1 MTQMQQKVTVIGGGL
16 AGCEA
21 AWQLLKRDIQV
32 TMYEQ
37 RPVKMTPAHTGC
49 GLAELV
55 CSNSLR
61 SDLLTSAVGM
71 LKAEMRELD
80 SLIIKAAEHARVPA
94 GKALAVD
101 RESFHKYIEEALIA
115 QAGFELIREEVTE
128 IPAGPVVIASGPL
141 TSGKLAEAIQEL
153 VGSEYLYFYD
163 AIAPIVDADSINM
176 DVAFRASR
184 YDEENDGD
192 YLNCPMNKEEYL
204 HFLDELLKAE
214 QYASHDFEK
223 EMHFE
228 GCLPLEEMAS
238 RGEDVLRFGPLK
250 PVGLPDP
257 RTGEIPYAVLQLRQ
271 DDLAS
276 DHFNLVG
283 CQTKMKQGEQRRVF
297 RLIPG
302 LENAEFSRLG
312 QMHRNSFINSPLS
325 VNADFELRN
334 RELCYVAGQISGVE
348 GYVES
353 AASGMMA
360 GIYLARKILGQKTEF
375 LTAET
380 ASGAL
385 GNYIANANPEGF
397 QPMNITF
404 GLLER
409 TGKKVRGP
417 RRVRREKASL
427 KGIQLLKEWKE
438 KEGI

>member
-1 MTQMQQKVTVIGGGL
+1 MEKHVVVIGGGL

-21 AWQLLKRDIQV
+21 AWQLLKRDISV

-37 RPVKMTPAHTGC
+37 RPVKMTPAHTGG

-61 SDLLTSAVGM
+61 SDNLTSAVGM
-71 LKAEMRELD
+71 LKAEMRLLD

-101 RESFHKYIEEALIA
+101 RESFHRFIEDTLTA
-115 QAGFELIREEVTE
+115 QSGFKLIREEIKE
-128 IPAGPVVIASGPL
+128 IPEDGPVVIASGPL
-141 TSGKLAEAIQEL
+141 TSGDLAKAIQEL
-153 VGSEYLYFYD
+153 VGADYLYFYD
-163 AIAPIVDADSINM
+163 AIAPIVEADSIDQN
-176 DVAFRASR
+176 VVFRASR

-204 HFLDELLKAE
+204 LFLNELLQAE
-214 QYASHDFEK
+214 QYASHNFEK

-228 GCLPLEEMAS
+228 GCLPLEEMAC

-271 DDLAS
+271 DDLAN
-276 DHFNLVG
+276 DHYNLVG
-283 CQTKMKQGEQRRVF
+283 CQTKMKQAEQKRVF

-302 LENAEFSRLG
+302 LERAEFSRLG

-325 VNADFELRN
+325 VNANFELRV
-334 RELCYVAGQISGVE
+334 RENCFVAGQISGVE

-353 AASGMMA
+353 AASGLMA
-360 GIYLARKILGQKTEF
+360 GLYLGRKLQGLETE
-375 LTAET
+375 LVSTET

-385 GNYIANANPEGF
+385 GNYIANANPDGF

-409 TGKKVRGP
+409 TGKKIRGP

-427 KGIQLLKEWKE
+427 KGIEIVKEWIE
-438 KEGI
+438 KEQI